1 MHRRKA
7 LACGLWSALGCLT
20 NAVGAVPVITLPP
33 KAGKLIVP
41 FAPGGPI
48 DYLARVLAKRSDVQ
62 GGQLTSWT
70 VENQAGASG
79 MIAARAV
86 AQARPDGQKLLVAD
100 FQTLALQ
107 SVLAHTPEG
116 DPSRMMVPLLSL
128 AELPFVLVVR
138 KSFPANTMQE
148 FLDLA
153 ANSKQPITYGSAG
166 LQTPAAT
173 IMDALQRQHGLNML
187 HVPFTGSTQVSIEM
201 LAERIDACWML
212 ANVVIGQPFKRLA
225 VATRREHPLL
235 KNVPPLAAVLG
246 KSRDFSSLFGI
257 LAHRDTASEL
267 LQSLTEQF
275 QPLLGQ
281 DFAQE
286 IGQRQFTARHL
297 TASALQTTVDQFRQ
311 NWQDILPRT

>member
-7 LACGLWSALGCLT
+7 LAWGLLTALGCQAK
-20 NAVGAVPVITLPP
+20 AVGAVPMNVVPA
-33 KAGKLIVP
+33 KVGKLIVP
-41 FAPGGPI
+41 FTPGGPI

-62 GGQLTSWT
+62 GGQHTSWT

-86 AQARPDGQKLLVAD
+86 AQARPDGQRLLVGD
-100 FQTLALQ
+100 LQTLALQ
-107 SVLAHTPEG
+107 SVLAQTSEG
-116 DPSRMMVPLLSL
+116 DPFRMMVPLLSL

-138 KSFPANTMQE
+138 KSFPANTLQE
-148 FLDLA
+148 FLEMA
-153 ANSKQPITYGSAG
+153 ATSKQPITYGSAG

-173 IMDALQRQHGLNML
+173 LMEALQRQHGLNML
-187 HVPFTGSTQVSIEM
+187 HVPFTGSTQVSFEM

-225 VATRREHPLL
+225 VATRREYPLL
-235 KNVPPLAAVLG
+235 KNVPPLPPLLG

-257 LAHRDTASEL
+257 LTHKDTPPEL
-267 LQSLTEQF
+267 FQSLTEQF

-286 IGQRQFTARHL
+286 IEQRHFTARHL
-297 TASALQTTVDQFRQ
+297 TAAALQTTVDQCRQ